1 MLITI
6 TIMKIL
12 IAIALFF
19 CVTLVSA
26 QSSAVEKDK
35 NADKKIEVI
44 QAAKSVEESKDNTLV
59 ISVKGVKKIEDLDI
73 ENFNKNSFL
82 NLISS
87 KKRKNSIC

>member
-1 MLITI
+1 
-6 TIMKIL
+6 MKFL
-12 IAIALFF
+12 LAIALFF

-26 QSSAVEKDK
+26 QSVEKNKDVNEKTEVSDNVK
-35 NADKKIEVI
+35 NVEVVN
-44 QAAKSVEESKDNTLV
+44 AKAFV

-82 NLISS
+82 NLIST

>member
-1 MLITI
+1 
-6 TIMKIL
+6 MKIL

-26 QSSAVEKDK
+26 QSSVEKDK